1 MKEGSLVPEQVVI
14 PLIEQRLK
22 ESDCR
27 VNGWVLDGF
36 PQTEAQINLLKS
48 LRIRPSLV
56 CLFEMPDNET
66 MRRLQHR
73 KIDPESGVIY
83 DMDMD
88 PPTDESV
95 RKRLIELEEDKE
107 SVVKARMQHYVS
119 QQHHIEEAY
128 KDMLFTV
135 QADQPIEQ
143 VTEVISDV
151 ILNPIF

>member
-1 MKEGSLVPEQVVI
+1 
-14 PLIEQRLK
+14 
-22 ESDCR
+22 
-27 VNGWVLDGF
+27 
-36 PQTEAQINLLKS
+36 
-48 LRIRPSLV
+48 
-56 CLFEMPDNET
+56 
-66 MRRLQHR
+66 
-73 KIDPESGVIY
+73 
-83 DMDMD
+83 MDMD